1 MVFLQTLHN
10 SSVSWSITPLYIF
23 SWNFTPSPV
32 IETHKIFE
40 SRENSCFKFLYE
52 PITSRKILVQTTQWS
67 TSPKISDFQNDGK
80 SPWCPF
86 SYVGPKFKCLP
97 LIYRW
102 KGNFIRI
109 NIVIKTRIQKC
120 TYFQLLTEN
129 RRDIFLKVVG
139 FLLKIVNIRKN
150 DITKPQ
156 LLFN

>member
-23 SWNFTPSPV
+23 SWNFTASPV

-102 KGNFIRI
+102 KGNIIRI
-109 NIVIKTRIQKC
+109 NIVRKTRIQKC